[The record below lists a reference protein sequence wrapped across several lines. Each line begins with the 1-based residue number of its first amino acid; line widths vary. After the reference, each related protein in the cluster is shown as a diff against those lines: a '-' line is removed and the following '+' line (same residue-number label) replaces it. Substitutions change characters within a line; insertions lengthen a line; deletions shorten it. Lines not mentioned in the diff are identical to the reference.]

1 MNYEALRQLASVVRE
16 LPLEDVLLWRGAE
29 RDRRD
34 RHQWETEQGRV
45 SVTGAKFMNWHRAEG
60 GGGAIDLAM
69 HLCGLPY
76 REAVLWLA
84 GQAGITPGGAAIAP
98 SPPAATATAA
108 VRDGER
114 PVRSLQLPVRDDR
127 RLGQVRRYLTEVRH
141 LPAVAV
147 ESLIACGRLYADGRG
162 NAVFMM
168 VAGRPNRAVGA
179 ELRGTGRRAWRGLAR
194 GSRKDAGY
202 FWTGNVSSARIVLCE
217 SAIDAMSVT
226 ALQGDCLGISTAG
239 VRSDPRWL
247 ASLLARGYAVRCGFD
262 ADAAGDRSALAMQCL
277 YGSIERLRPSAKDW
291 NDELSATRR

>member
-1 MNYEALRQLASVVRE
+1 MNYEVLGDLASVVRE

-34 RHQWETEQGRV
+34 RHQWETERGRV
-45 SVTGAKFMNWHRAEG
+45 SITGVKFMNWHCGEG

-69 HLCGLPY
+69 HLGGLPY

-84 GQAGITPGGAAIAP
+84 GQAGITPGGAASTS
-98 SPPAATATAA
+98 SPPAAAA
-108 VRDGER
+108 ER
-114 PVRSLQLPVRDDR
+114 VTEHPVSTLQLPVRDDR
-127 RLGQVRRYLTEVRH
+127 RLGQVRRYLTEARH

-168 VAGRPNRAVGA
+168 VAGRPNRGVGA
-179 ELRGTGRRAWRGLAR
+179 ELRGTGRRTWRGLAR

-202 FWTGNVSSARIVLCE
+202 FWTGDASSERIVLCE

-226 ALQGDCLGISTAG
+226 ALHVDCIGISTAG
-239 VRSDPRWL
+239 VRSDPSWL
-247 ASLLARGYAVRCGFD
+247 PSLLARGYEVSCGFD
-262 ADAAGDRSALAMQCL
+262 ADASGDQSAMSMQRL
-277 YGSIERLRPSAKDW
+277 YSSIKRLRPSAKDW
-291 NDELSATRR
+291 NDELSSTRR